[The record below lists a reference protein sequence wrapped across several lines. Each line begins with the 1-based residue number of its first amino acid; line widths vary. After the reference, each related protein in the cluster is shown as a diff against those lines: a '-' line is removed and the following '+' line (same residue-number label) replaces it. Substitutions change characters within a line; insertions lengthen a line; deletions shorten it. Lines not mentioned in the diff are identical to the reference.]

1 MDFQGKKDSR
11 VILQLTYSSI
21 STHLKIHLHIATKSC
36 KLNRRDEIEL
46 LTWNGDEWWKRRFLD

>member
-46 LTWNGDEWWKRRFLD
+46 LT